1 MKRSIIFSQAP
12 AKIVAV
18 LNCYEHELSEGREI
32 TIVVRTNLKGLYQFY
47 KELGLKANIQMI
59 EDRGSSGLYFWKNKK
74 QNKELACLLGLN
86 RIDDVRI
93 FFTDIYDFGMGV
105 LMPILIPFNPIHIL
119 SPVDVTDG
127 ENYEERQRGLPFI
140 NKCKGIILQHDK
152 DSYSILDNQVKN
164 ILLNS
169 PETTFSF
176 KKSTT
181 LINSSGKNGNIFHLT
196 NIATHITHLHSYL
209 PILP

>member
-119 SPVDVTDG
+119 S
-127 ENYEERQRGLPFI
+127 
-140 NKCKGIILQHDK
+140 C
-152 DSYSILDNQVKN
+152 
-164 ILLNS
+164 LLYTS
-169 PETTFSF
+169 DAADE
-176 KKSTT
+176 
-181 LINSSGKNGNIFHLT
+181 
-196 NIATHITHLHSYL
+196 
-209 PILP
+209 

>member
-93 FFTDIYDFGMGV
+93 FLLIYT
-105 LMPILIPFNPIHIL
+105 ILEW
-119 SPVDVTDG
+119 G
-127 ENYEERQRGLPFI
+127 Y
-140 NKCKGIILQHDK
+140 
-152 DSYSILDNQVKN
+152 
-164 ILLNS
+164 
-169 PETTFSF
+169 
-176 KKSTT
+176 
-181 LINSSGKNGNIFHLT
+181 
-196 NIATHITHLHSYL
+196 
-209 PILP
+209 